1 MLDYQKYLMRYGEHG
16 VQAIVENIERN
27 EGIRHKSPLSLEIR
41 WNKVMKDEKFEQSAM
56 AA

>member
-1 MLDYQKYLMRYGEHG
+1 MLDFHKYLMRYGEHS

-27 EGIRHKSPLSLEIR
+27 EGIRHESPVSLETR
-41 WNKVMKDEKFEQSAM
+41 WNRVMKECDQSTM